1 MRILGI
7 SPFHDSSVAV
17 YSENGLEFYSK
28 EERLTRR
35 KRQPMPVISIDR
47 AIRTVGPIDFVVI
60 AAPTKTE
67 ENNYIIDYVKQKVK
81 CKIIDMGEHHHQQHA
96 SLAFYN
102 SGFEESLIFVI
113 DRSGS
118 LLTHNNHRYGRESET
133 VFKASYPCN
142 FETLQKNYWLFNT
155 GIDVSPEVNQVI
167 KKINQPN
174 NNYKSCFGIVKVYE
188 TATTLIGQHSL
199 ENGKTMG
206 LSAYG
211 DKTKCK
217 TLFREGYFPIDYLFS
232 HERKPF
238 SPQVTSAT
246 NIELNDYSTLE
257 VTKDNYQVYADYAL
271 NVQLETQEAV
281 SRLVGE
287 HINKTGIKRVCITGG
302 YGLNIVANSYLV
314 NKFPDV
320 EFYFEPLADDSGN
333 SIGAAMYYYH
343 KLTQDNTVKKLE
355 HTFINGKEYDLN
367 IKDGEFTNIE
377 NIVDLLVDQKSVA
390 VYDGLA
396 ESGPRALGHRSILF
410 DARNPDAKDIVNRIK
425 NREWYR
431 PFAAMIL
438 KEDLHTYFEP
448 VGNMNECPFMTLS
461 YTVRPEKRNEIVG
474 VVHKDNTTRI
484 QTVTEKDGIIW
495 KLLKRFKEVTG
506 CSLLLNTS
514 FNLAG
519 EPLVETP
526 EEAIHTLKNSTLDYV
541 WFPKIERL
549 IKND

>member
-1 MRILGI
+1 MGI

-28 EERLTRR
+28 EERITRK
-35 KRQPMPVISIDR
+35 KRQPLPINSVNLAIENVGKIDL
-47 AIRTVGPIDFVVI
+47 VVI

-67 ENNYIIDYVKQKVK
+67 QNDVIINYVKNKLDCEIV
-81 CKIIDMGEHHHQQHA
+81 DMSSRHHQQHA

-102 SGFEESLIFVI
+102 SGFEEALVFVV

-118 LLTHNNHRYGRESET
+118 LLIDENNNRYGRESET
-133 VFKASYPCN
+133 VFKVSYPSN
-142 FETLQKNYWLFNT
+142 FECLQKNYWLFNV
-155 GIDVSPEVNQVI
+155 GIDISPEVNQLI

-174 NNYKSCFGIVKVYE
+174 YNYKSCFGIVKVYE
-188 TATTLIGQHSL
+188 TATTLIGQNSL

-211 DKTKCK
+211 DRSKLVP
-217 TLFREGYFPIDYLFS
+217 LFREKYFPIDYLFS
-232 HERKPF
+232 HDYKDFNKQDTP
-238 SPQVTSAT
+238 AI
-246 NIELNDYSTLE
+246 NLNLNRYSTKE
-257 VTKDNYQVYADYAL
+257 VTKDNYQIYADYAL
-271 NVQLETQEAV
+271 NVQIETQEA
-281 SRLVGE
+281 LVNLIKE
-287 HINKTGIKRVCITGG
+287 HLDKTGVKKVCITGG

-314 NKFPDV
+314 NKFPDIQ
-320 EFYFEPLADDSGN
+320 FYFEPLADDSGN
-333 SIGAAMYYYH
+333 SIGAAMYEYH
-343 KLTQDNTVKKLE
+343 RITQDTTIKKIE
-355 HTFINGKEYDLN
+355 HTFINGVEHDIRFLVD
-367 IKDGEFTNIE
+367 IGEFKDIE
-377 NIVDLLVDQKSVA
+377 DIVDLLVDQNSVA

-410 DARNPDAKDIVNRIK
+410 DARNPDAKDIVNKIK

-438 KEDLHTYFEP
+438 KEDLHEYFEK
-448 VGNMNECPFMTLS
+448 VGNLEECPFMTLS
-461 YTVRPEKRNEIVG
+461 YTVKPEKKDLISG
-474 VVHKDNTTRI
+474 VVHVDNTTRI

-495 KLLKRFKEVTG
+495 EILKQFKEKTG
-506 CSLLLNTS
+506 CPLLLNTS

-526 EEAIHTLKNSTLDYV
+526 EEALHTLNNSSLNCV
-541 WFPKIERL
+541 WFPQIKRL

>member
-1 MRILGI
+1 MTI
-7 SPFHDSSVAV
+7 
-17 YSENGLEFYSK
+17 
-28 EERLTRR
+28 
-35 KRQPMPVISIDR
+35 
-47 AIRTVGPIDFVVI
+47 IRTKYLRITCYFALIIPLNEVSSSLKAVV
-60 AAPTKTE
+60 
-67 ENNYIIDYVKQKVK
+67 
-81 CKIIDMGEHHHQQHA
+81 
-96 SLAFYN
+96 N
-102 SGFEESLIFVI
+102 S
-113 DRSGS
+113 
-118 LLTHNNHRYGRESET
+118 
-133 VFKASYPCN
+133 
-142 FETLQKNYWLFNT
+142 
-155 GIDVSPEVNQVI
+155 
-167 KKINQPN
+167 
-174 NNYKSCFGIVKVYE
+174 
-188 TATTLIGQHSL
+188 
-199 ENGKTMG
+199 
-206 LSAYG
+206 
-211 DKTKCK
+211 
-217 TLFREGYFPIDYLFS
+217 
-232 HERKPF
+232 
-238 SPQVTSAT
+238 
-246 NIELNDYSTLE
+246 
-257 VTKDNYQVYADYAL
+257 
-271 NVQLETQEAV
+271 
-281 SRLVGE
+281 
-287 HINKTGIKRVCITGG
+287 
-302 YGLNIVANSYLV
+302 
-314 NKFPDV
+314 
-320 EFYFEPLADDSGN
+320 
-333 SIGAAMYYYH
+333 
-343 KLTQDNTVKKLE
+343 
-355 HTFINGKEYDLN
+355 N

-448 VGNMNECPFMTLS
+448 VGNMDECPFMTLS

-495 KLLKRFKEVTG
+495 NLLKRFKEVTG